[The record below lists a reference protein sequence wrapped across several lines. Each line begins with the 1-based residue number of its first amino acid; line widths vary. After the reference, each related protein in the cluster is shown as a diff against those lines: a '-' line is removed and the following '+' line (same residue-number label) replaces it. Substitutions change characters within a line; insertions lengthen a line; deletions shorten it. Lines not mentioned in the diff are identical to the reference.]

1 MLGSFIGLSNERHI
15 RVGSTGSPTTDSTVF
30 MKPSLQLHRLL
41 PTVVVLPSNAQGM
54 EDMLLLRPPPKDLLE
69 KGPPAFLRE
78 ALGTFNERVD
88 RSHAGAQVIAQRLGL
103 LE

>member
-1 MLGSFIGLSNERHI
+1 MLSSFIGLPNERHI
-15 RVGSTGSPTTDSTVF
+15 RVGLTGSPTTDSAVF

-41 PTVVVLPSNAQGM
+41 PSDAQGM

-78 ALGTFNERVD
+78 ALSTFNERVD
-88 RSHAGAQVIAQRLGL
+88 RSHAGARVIAQRLGL